1 MMEKRR
7 IKVGIEELTEL
18 YSRTLKDNAED
29 MTRIMHVIS
38 KIGLVLVAQGLIKM
52 EDLSLIYDIDT
63 DEKKYLE
70 NMEKLEEKY
79 VLDKIN

>member
-1 MMEKRR
+1 M
-7 IKVGIEELTEL
+7 GIEELTEL
-18 YSRTLKDNAED
+18 YSRTLQDNAED
-29 MTRIMHVIS
+29 ITRIMHVIS

-52 EDLSLIYDIDT
+52 EDLSLIYDIET
-63 DEKKYLE
+63 NEKKYLE

>member
-1 MMEKRR
+1 MEKRK
-7 IKVGIEELTEL
+7 IKMGIEELIEL
-18 YSRTLKDNAED
+18 YRRTLKDNAED
-29 MTRIMHVIS
+29 MTRIMRVIS

-52 EDLSLIYDIDT
+52 EDLSLIYDIET

>member
-1 MMEKRR
+1 M
-7 IKVGIEELTEL
+7 GIEELTEL
-18 YSRTLKDNAED
+18 YRRTLQDNAED

-38 KIGLVLVAQGLIKM
+38 KIGLVLVAQGLIKI
-52 EDLSLIYDIDT
+52 EDLSLIYEIET
-63 DEKKYLE
+63 DDKKYLE

>member
-1 MMEKRR
+1 MGKRR

-52 EDLSLIYDIDT
+52 EDLSLIYDIET
-63 DEKKYLE
+63 NEKKYLE

>member
-1 MMEKRR
+1 M
-7 IKVGIEELTEL
+7 GIEELTEL
-18 YSRTLKDNAED
+18 YSRTLQDNTED

-52 EDLSLIYDIDT
+52 EDLSLIYDIET

>member
-1 MMEKRR
+1 MEKRR

-18 YSRTLKDNAED
+18 YSRTLQDNAED
-29 MTRIMHVIS
+29 ITRIMHVIS

-52 EDLSLIYDIDT
+52 EDLSLIYDIET
-63 DEKKYLE
+63 NEKKYLE

>member
-1 MMEKRR
+1 M
-7 IKVGIEELTEL
+7 GIEELTEL
-18 YSRTLKDNAED
+18 YSHTLKDNAED

-52 EDLSLIYDIDT
+52 EDLSLIYDIET

>member
-1 MMEKRR
+1 MEKRK
-7 IKVGIEELTEL
+7 IKMGIEELTEL

-52 EDLSLIYDIDT
+52 EDLSLIYDIET

>member
-1 MMEKRR
+1 M
-7 IKVGIEELTEL
+7 GIEELTEL
-18 YSRTLKDNAED
+18 YSRTLQDNAED

-38 KIGLVLVAQGLIKM
+38 KIGLVLVAQGLIKI
-52 EDLSLIYDIDT
+52 EDLSLIYDIET

>member
-1 MMEKRR
+1 M
-7 IKVGIEELTEL
+7 GIEELTEL
-18 YSRTLKDNAED
+18 YRRTLKDNAED

-52 EDLSLIYDIDT
+52 EDLSLIYEIET
-63 DEKKYLE
+63 DDKKYLE

>member
-1 MMEKRR
+1 MEKRR

-18 YSRTLKDNAED
+18 YSRTLQDNAED
-29 MTRIMHVIS
+29 MTRIIHVIS

-52 EDLSLIYDIDT
+52 EDLSLIYDI
-63 DEKKYLE
+63 EKKKKKYLE

>member
-1 MMEKRR
+1 M
-7 IKVGIEELTEL
+7 GIEELTEL
-18 YSRTLKDNAED
+18 YRRTLKDNAED

-52 EDLSLIYDIDT
+52 EDLSLIYDIET

>member
-1 MMEKRR
+1 M
-7 IKVGIEELTEL
+7 GIEELTEL
-18 YSRTLKDNAED
+18 YSRTLQDNAED

-52 EDLSLIYDIDT
+52 EDLSLIYDIET
-63 DEKKYLE
+63 DEKKYLK

>member
-1 MMEKRR
+1 MEKRR

-52 EDLSLIYDIDT
+52 EDLSLIYDIET
-63 DEKKYLE
+63 NEKKYLE

>member
-1 MMEKRR
+1 MG
-7 IKVGIEELTEL
+7 VEELTEL
-18 YSRTLKDNAED
+18 YRRTLKDNAED

-52 EDLSLIYDIDT
+52 EDLSLIYEIET
-63 DEKKYLE
+63 DDKKYLE

>member
-1 MMEKRR
+1 MEKRR

-52 EDLSLIYDIDT
+52 EDLSLIYNIET

>member
-1 MMEKRR
+1 MEKRR

-18 YSRTLKDNAED
+18 YSRTLQDNAED

-52 EDLSLIYDIDT
+52 EDLSLIYDIET
-63 DEKKYLE
+63 NEKKYLE

>member
-1 MMEKRR
+1 MEKRR

-52 EDLSLIYDIDT
+52 EDLSLIYDIET

-79 VLDKIN
+79 VLDKNN

>member
-1 MMEKRR
+1 MS
-7 IKVGIEELTEL
+7 IEELTEL
-18 YSRTLKDNAED
+18 YRRTLKDNAED

-52 EDLSLIYDIDT
+52 EDLSLIYDIEA

>member
-1 MMEKRR
+1 M
-7 IKVGIEELTEL
+7 GIEELTEL
-18 YSRTLKDNAED
+18 YHRTLKDNAED
-29 MTRIMHVIS
+29 MTRIMHIIS

-52 EDLSLIYDIDT
+52 EDLSLIYDIET

>member
-1 MMEKRR
+1 M
-7 IKVGIEELTEL
+7 GIEELTEL
-18 YSRTLKDNAED
+18 YRRTLKDNAED

-38 KIGLVLVAQGLIKM
+38 KIGLVLAAQGLIKM
-52 EDLSLIYDIDT
+52 EDLNLIYDIET

>member
-1 MMEKRR
+1 MERR
-7 IKVGIEELTEL
+7 KIRMGIEELTEL
-18 YSRTLKDNAED
+18 YRRTLKDNAED

-52 EDLSLIYDIDT
+52 EDLSLIYDIET

>member
-1 MMEKRR
+1 MEKRR
-7 IKVGIEELTEL
+7 IKVDIEELTEL
-18 YSRTLKDNAED
+18 YSRTLQDNAED

-52 EDLSLIYDIDT
+52 EDLNLIYDIET